1 LWKKELINIIILVFI
16 IMKSNYVSNIVNL
29 DDNDLKIKFVKL
41 INEFNDKIDL
51 IKESGGKA
59 SVQKQH
65 DKGRL
70 TARERIAHLID
81 ENTYFLELA
90 KFAGYN
96 MYNDYGGC
104 PCGGLIMGI
113 GIINNYN
120 FMIIANDATVKAGA
134 YFEVT
139 LKKTLRAQEIAY
151 KNNLPIIYLVDSA
164 GVFLPLQDQV
174 FPDEGHFGKIF
185 YNNAKLS
192 SNGNIQIASVMGP
205 CVAGGAYLPVM
216 CDKYIMTK
224 GSNMF
229 LAGPALVKAAVGQEI
244 DAETLG
250 GSNTHSSI
258 SGIVDYEVGDD
269 YKALLKIKEIIS
281 NINLSKNNNSNEVKD
296 PDYNFEDL
304 YNYIDVDNK
313 SQYDIKELIAR
324 IVDESK
330 FIEFKENY
338 GKTIVCVNARIGGFK
353 VGIVANQK
361 TIIKTT
367 DNQIQ
372 LGGVI
377 YNDSADKGARF
388 IMNCNQDKVP
398 IIFIHDVNGFMVGKH
413 AEWSGIAKDGA
424 KMVNAVSNSIV
435 PKITLII
442 GGSYGAG
449 NYAMSGKA
457 YNPSFIFAW
466 PNSKIAVMGGD
477 QAAKTLTSLKLSKLG
492 KISDKDKSEI
502 YNKIKSSYD
511 KQSDIK
517 YGAARLWVD
526 EIIEPKDTRLVLI
539 KSLCL
544 VSNSNISEKP
554 NYGVF
559 QV

>member
-1 LWKKELINIIILVFI
+1 MNNIY
-16 IMKSNYVSNIVNL
+16 KSKISNIKNESCYKRYL
-29 DDNDLKIKFVKL
+29 SFIKD
-41 INEFNDKIDL
+41 FNNKIDV
-51 IKESGGKA
+51 INKGGGKA
-59 SVQKQH
+59 SIQKQH

-70 TARERIAHLID
+70 TARERIDYLID
-81 ENTYFLELA
+81 ENTTFMEFG
-90 KFAGYN
+90 KFAGYD
-96 MYNDYGGC
+96 MYQEYGGC
-104 PCGGLIMGI
+104 PSGGLIAGI
-113 GIINNYN
+113 GLISNFN

-139 LKKTLRAQEIAY
+139 LKKTLRAQDIAY

-164 GVFLPLQDQV
+164 GVFLPIQDQV
-174 FPDEGHFGKIF
+174 FPDEAHFGKIF
-185 YNNAKLS
+185 YNNARLS
-192 SNGNIQIASVMGP
+192 SNGNMQIASVMGP

-224 GSNMF
+224 GSSMF

-250 GSNTHSSI
+250 GSKTHSSI
-258 SGIVDYEVGDD
+258 SGIVDYEVDDD
-269 YKALLKIKEIIS
+269 YKALSKIKNIINS
-281 NINLSKNNNSNEVKD
+281 TNLEKNNLS
-296 PDYNFEDL
+296 FEHSEPTLDFDDL
-304 YNYIDVDNK
+304 YHYLDIENNI
-313 SQYDIKELIAR
+313 QYNIKEVISR
-324 IVDESK
+324 IVDNSS
-330 FIEFKENY
+330 FIEYKENY
-338 GKTIVCVNARIGGFK
+338 GKTIVCVNAKIGGFK

-361 TIIKTT
+361 TVIKS
-367 DNQIQ
+367 DDGQVQ

-388 IMNCNQDKVP
+388 IMNCNQDKIP

-457 YNPSFIFAW
+457 YDPSFIFAW

-477 QAAKTLTSLKLSKLG
+477 QAAKTLTSLKISKLG
-492 KISDKDKSEI
+492 KIDDNEKESI
-502 YNKIKSSYD
+502 YNKIKSKYD
-511 KQSDIK
+511 KQSEIT

-526 EIIEPKDTRLVLI
+526 EIIEPKDTRTILI
-539 KSLCL
+539 KSLNI
-544 VSNSNISEKP
+544 VNNSNHNKRA

>member
-1 LWKKELINIIILVFI
+1 MSKIFKSKILNIN
-16 IMKSNYVSNIVNL
+16 NENL
-29 DDNDLKIKFVKL
+29 RNNFNNMIK
-41 INEFNDKIDL
+41 NFNNQIDL
-51 IKESGGKA
+51 IKNSGGKA
-59 SVQKQH
+59 AIQKQH

-70 TARERIAHLID
+70 TARERISNLID
-81 ENTYFLELA
+81 ENTYFLELG
-90 KFAGYN
+90 KFAGFE
-96 MYNDYGGC
+96 MYKEYGGC
-104 PCGGLIMGI
+104 PAGGLITGI
-113 GIINNYN
+113 AVVNGLN
-120 FMIIANDATVKAGA
+120 FMVIANDATVKAGA

-185 YNNAKLS
+185 YNNARLS
-192 SNGNIQIASVMGP
+192 ANGNIQIASVMGP

-216 CDKYIMTK
+216 CDKYVMTK
-224 GSNMF
+224 GSSMF

-244 DAETLG
+244 DAESLG
-250 GSNTHSSI
+250 GSKTHSRI
-258 SGIVDYEVGDD
+258 SGIVDYEVEKD
-269 YKALLKIKEIIS
+269 YDALIKIKDIIS
-281 NINLSKNNNSNEVKD
+281 SININQNNTYNEFIE
-296 PDYNFEDL
+296 PSLNFEDI
-304 YNYIDVDNK
+304 YNYFDVTNN
-313 SQYDIKELIAR
+313 SQYDVKELIAR
-324 IVDESK
+324 LVDNSE

-338 GKTIVCVNARIGGFK
+338 GKTIVCLNAKIGGHK

-361 TIIKTT
+361 IVIKTE
-367 DNQIQ
+367 DNQLQ

-377 YNDSADKGARF
+377 YNDSSDKASRF
-388 IMNCNQDKVP
+388 IMNCNQDKIP

-457 YNPSFIFAW
+457 YDPSFIFAW
-466 PNSKIAVMGGD
+466 PNAKIAVMGGD
-477 QAAKTLTSLKLSKLG
+477 QAAKTLTSLKVSKLG
-492 KISDKDKSEI
+492 SISDEEKEKI
-502 YNKIKSSYD
+502 YKKIKSRYD
-511 KQSDIK
+511 IQSDIR

-526 EIIEPKDTRLVLI
+526 EIIEPKDTRSILI
-539 KSLCL
+539 KSLCI
-544 VSNSNISEKP
+544 VNNTSYINNRP